1 MVWNCHLM
9 KQRIFFDTTPSNKAL
24 LNNYYNKLN
33 EKGRNKALEQLEM
46 LTKIPE
52 YKKNKRPLLR
62 MVKAF
67 T

>member
-1 MVWNCHLM
+1 M

-52 YKKNKRPLLR
+52 YKKINALC
-62 MVKAF
+62 F
-67 T
+67 GW